1 MEINCNGIMYHINK
15 EPTETNEM
23 LAARAWYIA
32 KKSPL
37 TVEQFLSY
45 QHLSLY
51 WVNVVFLGCVYPNSV
66 MMKIQNDLVPKQKKY
81 KINKLPM
88 N

>member
-1 MEINCNGIMYHINK
+1 MEVICNGIMYYINK

-23 LAARAWYIA
+23 LAARAWFIA

-37 TVEQFLSY
+37 TIEEFLSY

-51 WVNVVFLGCVYPNSV
+51 WANVNFMGCVYPNPL
-66 MMKIQNDLVPKQKKY
+66 MLKIQADLTPRKKKNKEIIQK
-81 KINKLPM
+81 
-88 N
+88 